1 MRRTLRFAAMALALA
16 APAFADTLD
25 VLYGNTL
32 TLTDAQGG
40 VTTVLL
46 AEGGKFEQT
55 NGRGAWAAGFW
66 TQKDGRFCMT
76 ARGEAEICFPLA
88 ADKSAGDAWEIKG
101 PTGRAVWTAVRRT
114 RAAEALL
121 AANSVSVSSG
131 VSNRATRNMAKVCD
145 ACSASASRPF

>member
-1 MRRTLRFAAMALALA
+1 MRRTLPFAAIALALA
-16 APAFADTLD
+16 APASADTLD

-55 NGRGAWAAGFW
+55 NGRGMWAAGFW

-76 ARGEAEICFPLA
+76 ARGETEICFPLE
-88 ADKSAGDAWEIKG
+88 ADKSVGDLWEIKG
-101 PTGRAVWTAVRRT
+101 PTGRAVWTAKIEERR
-114 RAAEALL
+114 
-121 AANSVSVSSG
+121 
-131 VSNRATRNMAKVCD
+131 
-145 ACSASASRPF
+145 ASLRGGAPASETP